1 MEGIYKGRVEGTKPP
16 SLPAGHPSSDAAQDT
31 VNILSCK
38 CTLLAHVQ
46 LFVHQDPHV
55 LLHRAA
61 PGEFSQSELISGV
74 ALTQV

>member
-1 MEGIYKGRVEGTKPP
+1 MRAERNNLL
-16 SLPAGHPSSDAAQDT
+16 SLCAGHLSFHAAQET
-31 VNILSCK
+31 AGLLGCSH
-38 CTLLAHVQ
+38 TLLAHVQ

-74 ALTQV
+74 GLTQV